1 MIRQSVLKLALA
13 GAEHIVLINARLVQ
27 RNSRGIAEIRQ
38 HVKQLQATGVFH
50 QEAVMDIATRHPALR
65 VPKNSHGIVMIK
77 QLVQALKEAGAN
89 QQGGLLMLQLPQADG
104 AAIPVRHAGRT
115 SRGIAAIK
123 VLA

>member
-1 MIRQSVLKLALA
+1 MLKQAHS
-13 GAEHIVLINARLVQ
+13 GAELIVLINARLV
-27 RNSRGIAEIRQ
+27 RKNSRGIVAKRQ
-38 HVKQLQATGVFH
+38 HAKALQAIGVFH
-50 QEAVMDIATRHPALR
+50 LEAVMDIATRHPALR